1 MKSKFMNLT
10 IRAINKAVVMG
21 LLLPICNANA
31 LPVGRQSLTNPNITN
46 PVARQSEDAQRC
58 RSLLKIALFDFEFLV
73 TTSKASIALRK
84 QAQALAKAL
93 LKSVE
98 LEEPICQTLSNI
110 NGILSLQ
117 ADKIQK
123 MLDLDEPSNLI
134 AVRSNPDAAVLMSL
148 FLRLDATSTWLESA
162 TQNMSESSVGPIIV
176 GQQKVG
182 SSNGM
187 VLNTG
192 DI

>member
-31 LPVGRQSLTNPNITN
+31 LPVGRQSSTEPNMTS
-46 PVARQSEDAQRC
+46 QSPTREEAQRC

-73 TTSKASIALRK
+73 TTSKPSIALRK
-84 QAQALAKAL
+84 QSQALAKGL

-98 LEEPICQTLSNI
+98 TGEPICETLSNI

-123 MLDLDEPSNLI
+123 MLDSEEPSELT
-134 AVRSNPDAAVLMSL
+134 AVGLNTEAAFLMPL
-148 FLRLDATSTWLESA
+148 FFRVDATSSSLEIA
-162 TQNMSESSVGPIIV
+162 TQNMSENPVGPIIV
-176 GQQKVG
+176 SKQKVA

>member
-31 LPVGRQSLTNPNITN
+31 LPVGRQSSTEPNMTS
-46 PVARQSEDAQRC
+46 QSPTREDAQRC

-73 TTSKASIALRK
+73 TTSKPSIALRR
-84 QAQALAKAL
+84 QSLALARAL

-98 LEEPICQTLSNI
+98 RQEPICATLTNI
-110 NGILSLQ
+110 NGILSLE

-123 MLDLDEPSNLI
+123 TLDLPEPSDLT
-134 AVRSNPDAAVLMSL
+134 AVGSNPDSALRMSL
-148 FLRLDATSTWLESA
+148 FLRADATSSRLEIA
-162 TQNMSESSVGPIIV
+162 TQNMSEESVGPIIV
-176 GQQKVG
+176 SKQKVA
-182 SSNGM
+182 SRNGM

>member
-31 LPVGRQSLTNPNITN
+31 LPVGRQSSTEPNMTS
-46 PVARQSEDAQRC
+46 QSPTREDAQRC

-98 LEEPICQTLSNI
+98 LEEPICQTLSDI

-123 MLDLDEPSNLI
+123 MLDLDEPPDLI
-134 AVRSNPDAAVLMSL
+134 AVRSNPEAAVLMSL
-148 FLRLDATSTWLESA
+148 FLRLDATSSWLESA